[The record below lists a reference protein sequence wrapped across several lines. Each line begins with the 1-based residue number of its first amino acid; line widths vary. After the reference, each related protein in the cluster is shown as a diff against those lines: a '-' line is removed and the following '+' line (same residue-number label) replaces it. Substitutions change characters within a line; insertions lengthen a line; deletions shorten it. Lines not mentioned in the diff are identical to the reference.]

1 MLAGVRDG
9 MHSVNCGEKSVV
21 QGRGLICVR
30 WRRRLNGLPLMS
42 LWCTS
47 IKLNAALF
55 DRQNHFLAILCS
67 YITFNLCTRYYPHH
81 RLMCLTSHWARK
93 CINCYSKQRAILGAL
108 VQKIKHFSFSFFSLE
123 DTMCCWT
130 QPGLAVLDQKALF
143 LGDFADR
150 RTWPLLRKQQRF
162 DEGLISE
169 MAWWFSLLWQPYKA
183 ALLKSEVLFHMMSV
197 HVRFYPLWS
206 WRSGLMSFT
215 ICFPTGNPD
224 VYKEQGL
231 FFTTCKCCSS
241 WSCID
246 FSLQNC

>member
-1 MLAGVRDG
+1 MVCI
-9 MHSVNCGEKSVV
+9 HFNCREKSIV

-30 WRRRLNGLPLMS
+30 WRRRLNGLSLMS

-67 YITFNLCTRYYPHH
+67 YITFNLCTRYYPRH

-108 VQKIKHFSFSFFSLE
+108 VQKIKHFSFSFFSSRRHH
-123 DTMCCWT
+123 
-130 QPGLAVLDQKALF
+130 VLLNTARVGSAGSESTGF
-143 LGDFADR
+143 LGGDSADR

-169 MAWWFSLLWQPYKA
+169 MAWWFSLPWQPYKA
-183 ALLKSEVLFHMMSV
+183 ALPKSEALFHMMSV
-197 HVRFYPLWS
+197 RVRFYPHRIMIPPVWTRVFYDL
-206 WRSGLMSFT
+206 L
-215 ICFPTGNPD
+215 
-224 VYKEQGL
+224 
-231 FFTTCKCCSS
+231 
-241 WSCID
+241 
-246 FSLQNC
+246 